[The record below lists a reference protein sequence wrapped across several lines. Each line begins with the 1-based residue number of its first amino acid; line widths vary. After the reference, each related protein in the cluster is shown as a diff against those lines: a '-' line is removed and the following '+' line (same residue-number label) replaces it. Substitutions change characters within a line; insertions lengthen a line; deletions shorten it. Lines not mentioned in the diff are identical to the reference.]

1 MSRSGHYVL
10 LGVLSVVTAVVI
22 VGVVAYFTPLDEPSA
37 VGEPTSSDESFATT
51 SPSVVLPTVPV
62 EISSEQLQAE
72 AIGEVEALR
81 TRFPR
86 LPEALHVA
94 AMAYAG
100 FQQTAKADEI
110 WQTCIGLERTYV
122 GPRLGRAILMSE
134 RGNDAEAVEILQA
147 ALADGCSTPEVFYRL
162 ATAQSKLGDVEQAE
176 ATLRTALEAF
186 PSVSELWL
194 ALGQT
199 QNQRLQ
205 FEEAERS
212 LRQAV
217 NLGNESPSVFFA
229 LANAC
234 QRLGKQE
241 DAAEYRQ
248 RFTALKKT
256 SADATADTPFQEIY
270 EQALR
275 PLIAS
280 TFASA
285 GAVYAR
291 QGDSARG
298 EELFLR
304 ALAIAPDDTAVL
316 QELAGLFR
324 QQRRTADARV
334 VQERLVALQPT
345 NVVHQI
351 DLASVCAEQ
360 GDLPTAEAALEK
372 ARELR
377 PDLAVPYMGLAQLHM
392 QMGQP
397 EQARLF
403 AEGAVRRQPTV
414 PGYGILARICQEL
427 GDLEAAAAAREAAKK
442 LAATDARPDTP
453 AAPAAEAE
461 KTRPR

>member
-1 MSRSGHYVL
+1 MM
-10 LGVLSVVTAVVI
+10 I
-22 VGVVAYFTPLDEPSA
+22 VGVVAYFTPPDEPLA
-37 VGEPTSSDESFATT
+37 VGEATSSDESFATT

-72 AIGEVEALR
+72 TIGEVEALR

-100 FQQTAKADEI
+100 LQQTAKADEI
-110 WQTCIGLERTYV
+110 WQICIGLERTYV

-176 ATLRTALEAF
+176 ATLRTALQTF

-199 QNQRLQ
+199 QNQLLQ

-241 DAAEYRQ
+241 AAAEYRQ
-248 RFTALKKT
+248 QFTALKKT
-256 SADATADTPFQEIY
+256 SAEATADTPFQEIY
-270 EQALR
+270 EQALC

-291 QGDSARG
+291 QGDSGAVKSFSCGPSRLPRTIRRSCRNSLVSSASN
-298 EELFLR
+298 EEQPTR
-304 ALAIAPDDTAVL
+304 ALSRNDWSHCSRPTCSIRSTWQVSVRNRGICRPP
-316 QELAGLFR
+316 
-324 QQRRTADARV
+324 RRRWK
-334 VQERLVALQPT
+334 R
-345 NVVHQI
+345 
-351 DLASVCAEQ
+351 
-360 GDLPTAEAALEK
+360 
-372 ARELR
+372 REN
-377 PDLAVPYMGLAQLHM
+377 
-392 QMGQP
+392 
-397 EQARLF
+397 
-403 AEGAVRRQPTV
+403 
-414 PGYGILARICQEL
+414 
-427 GDLEAAAAAREAAKK
+427 
-442 LAATDARPDTP
+442 
-453 AAPAAEAE
+453 
-461 KTRPR
+461 